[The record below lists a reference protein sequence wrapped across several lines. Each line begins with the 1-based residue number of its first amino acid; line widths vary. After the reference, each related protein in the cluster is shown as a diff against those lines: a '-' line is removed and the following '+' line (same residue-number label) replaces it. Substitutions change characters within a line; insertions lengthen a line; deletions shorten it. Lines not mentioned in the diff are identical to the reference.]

1 MYKHVT
7 QAHALRRDSV
17 NKPEDETLPDLER
30 MERKLGDKSRL
41 FLSQVYDDGYD
52 PEAPPKKAVKPT
64 ASKDKSSV
72 KTVDLAVDMGR
83 EVDNGTVSKLT
94 VDTMKNWCRT
104 QGISVT
110 NKKKAELV
118 QIITE
123 QFK

>member
-1 MYKHVT
+1 MS

-30 MERKLGDKSRL
+30 MERKLGDKSRV

-52 PEAPPKKAVKPT
+52 PEAPPKKAAKPA

-72 KTVDLAVDMGR
+72 KSEDIAVDMER
-83 EVDNGTVSKLT
+83 EVANGTVSKLT
-94 VDTMKNWCRT
+94 VDTLQNWCRA
-104 QGISVT
+104 QGIPFT
-110 NKKKAELV
+110 KKKKADLV